1 MEEHS
6 WQLHLD
12 QLPRHYTC
20 QIWYAVNWYKLTE
33 CRIWESVQKFPV
45 ELKPWWT
52 DCLDPCCIKIGCR
65 WLHIVFMMSL
75 EAQKKKQHSTIKTIC
90 ENLQV
95 KRLSSA
101 CPKSCFE
108 SCSNMF
114 SILELYNSVEEFV
127 AKVQVALSPWKGSI
141 ERGNVDLPNRLAWN
155 TDCMDCRDCMD
166 CLCSNQLLTT
176 SIINAFIN
184 DYHLKSFVP
193 WIALDKS
200 QVLTKT
206 VCMLDVASKHQRR
219 YMKNACQ
226 VGTHKRRQERQESR
240 SPRSPRSRSRLEAP
254 VIVVEEHCPVT
265 RASRSTSGIFDLEIQ
280 VVICIWYVYD
290 MYIFWHWLNVICI
303 LYTWYVMA
311 RGYQRFSFAGLQW
324 IQFEKQMQAKKFEIK
339 TQCVHIKPPVPLEHG
354 HCLGSVDKPNTPWVL
369 WNFCGLL
376 RPNWSRLD
384 RVWSSDS
391 PVTVSCYL

>member
-12 QLPRHYTC
+12 QLPRHRNVVQQGASFYTC

-33 CRIWESVQKFPV
+33 CRIWESVQKIPV

-75 EAQKKKQHSTIKTIC
+75 EAQKKKQYSTIKTIC
-90 ENLQV
+90 GNLQV

-166 CLCSNQLLTT
+166 CLCNQLLTT
-176 SIINAFIN
+176 SIINAIINAFIN

-193 WIALDKS
+193 WIADNLRFWPK
-200 QVLTKT
+200 QF
-206 VCMLDVASKHQRR
+206 VCWMSLQSIRE
-219 YMKNACQ
+219 
-226 VGTHKRRQERQESR
+226 GTWKMPARWGRTSVDRSDRSRGLRGLGVVSESSR
-240 SPRSPRSRSRLEAP
+240 SACHSCRGALSGHTSFPVHKPHLRPWNPSR
-254 VIVVEEHCPVT
+254 
-265 RASRSTSGIFDLEIQ
+265 DMYM
-280 VVICIWYVYD
+280 ICIFFGTDSMWYVYYIHD
-290 MYIFWHWLNVICI
+290 MSWLEDIKGLVLLACNGYNLKNKCKQRSLRSKRNVC
-303 LYTWYVMA
+303 T
-311 RGYQRFSFAGLQW
+311 
-324 IQFEKQMQAKKFEIK
+324 
-339 TQCVHIKPPVPLEHG
+339 
-354 HCLGSVDKPNTPWVL
+354 
-369 WNFCGLL
+369 
-376 RPNWSRLD
+376 
-384 RVWSSDS
+384 
-391 PVTVSCYL
+391 

>member
-12 QLPRHYTC
+12 QLPRHRNVVQQGASFYTC
-20 QIWYAVNWYKLTE
+20 QIWYAVNWYKFTE
-33 CRIWESVQKFPV
+33 CRICAKFPV

-75 EAQKKKQHSTIKTIC
+75 EAQKKQYSTIKTIC
-90 ENLQV
+90 GNLQV

-166 CLCSNQLLTT
+166 CLCNQLLTT
-176 SIINAFIN
+176 RYYKYYQCFYQWLSPQVFCPLNCGQ
-184 DYHLKSFVP
+184 
-193 WIALDKS
+193 S

-240 SPRSPRSRSRLEAP
+240 SPRSRSRLG
-254 VIVVEEHCPVT
+254 VV
-265 RASRSTSGIFDLEIQ
+265 S
-280 VVICIWYVYD
+280 
-290 MYIFWHWLNVICI
+290 
-303 LYTWYVMA
+303 
-311 RGYQRFSFAGLQW
+311 
-324 IQFEKQMQAKKFEIK
+324 K
-339 TQCVHIKPPVPLEHG
+339 
-354 HCLGSVDKPNTPWVL
+354 
-369 WNFCGLL
+369 
-376 RPNWSRLD
+376 RL
-384 RVWSSDS
+384 S
-391 PVTVSCYL
+391 